1 MVKAMPW
8 TASPFT
14 APPTLSSRIDGRCD
28 FVKIGG
34 GVGER
39 ADEGEDED
47 EDEDAGAPDVRG
59 GRVLAGRL
67 LGRLPAGAR
76 ALPGDGRELL
86 AEGRELP
93 AEGRA
98 LLGRA
103 PLGRALLGEGRPLSA
118 RLPPIGRPSTV
129 RLPVDADIV
138 SGSTRSSSRAR
149 RASGEMSRR
158 PVGFSS
164 AAKRPSRLSLDFEG
178 ARAPS
183 PGKRFVSTC
192 VTSIGVRDDDGSRTE
207 SGEASISM
215 RSTRPS
221 TGGLLSVRTTFTG
234 GATGGALGV
243 GSPRSDGGALSSDR
257 V

>member
-1 MVKAMPW
+1 MVKAVPW

-39 ADEGEDED
+39 ADADED
-47 EDEDAGAPDVRG
+47 EDKDAGAPDVRG
-59 GRVLAGRL
+59 GRVLAGRP

-86 AEGRELP
+86 SEGRELP
-93 AEGRA
+93 AEGPA

-129 RLPVDADIV
+129 RLPGDAGIV

-164 AAKRPSRLSLDFEG
+164 AAKRPSRLSFDFEG
-178 ARAPS
+178 AR
-183 PGKRFVSTC
+183 
-192 VTSIGVRDDDGSRTE
+192 DGSRTE